1 VLASNGQLVERA
13 FEIVGRLGG
22 RLQNPAEARQV
33 LDLKKRRTNIILI
46 REIMMSEKSLG
57 DANANLNYKNE
68 RRDLACAFRW
78 TVRMG
83 MHEAIANHF
92 SLKVSAGGTSFLINP
107 KKHFSRIKASD
118 LLLLDTN
125 SPPNLKDKDAPDITA
140 WGLHGSIHRNCPHAR
155 CIIHVHPIYSTVL
168 ASLADS
174 TLQPIDQNTALFFQR
189 YVIDEGYGGMAF
201 EDEGERCASLL
212 KDPEKKVMIM
222 GNHGVLIIGDNVA
235 DTFNRLYYFERA
247 AETYIK
253 ALWTGKKLRV
263 LSDAIAEKTAG
274 QWDHYTEFSQR
285 YFEELKSI
293 LDEEEPSYSL

>member
-1 VLASNGQLVERA
+1 
-13 FEIVGRLGG
+13 
-22 RLQNPAEARQV
+22 
-33 LDLKKRRTNIILI
+33 
-46 REIMMSEKSLG
+46 MMSEQLSKESM
-57 DANANLNYKNE
+57 AKLNYENE
-68 RRDLACAFRW
+68 RIDLACAFRW

-92 SLKVSAGGTSFLINP
+92 SLAVNADGTCFLINP

-118 LLLLDTN
+118 LLLLDSN
-125 SPPNLKDKDAPDITA
+125 DPPDFKDPDAPDLTA
-140 WGLHGSIHRNCPHAR
+140 WGLHGSIHRNCPHA
-155 CIIHVHPIYSTVL
+155 CCLIHVHPTYSTVL

-174 TLQPIDQNTALFFQR
+174 NLQPIDQNTALFFQR

-201 EDEGERCASLL
+201 DKEGERCATLL
-212 KDPEKKVMIM
+212 TNPEKKVLIM

-263 LSDAIAEKTAG
+263 LSDEIAEKTAR
-274 QWDHYTEFSQR
+274 QWDNYPEFSQR
-285 YFEELKSI
+285 YFEDLKEI
-293 LDEEEPSYSL
+293 LDEEEPSYRL